1 MYDIIIIG
9 AGPAGISASLYAKR
23 AGMNVLVLYHG
34 TSELEKAHKIDNYYG
49 FVDGISGKELF
60 DNGIKQAQNL
70 GVEVLEKEITNIEM
84 NMSANVDVSAGQQV
98 IYNVKAIDQT
108 FEAKAVIIATG
119 NKKVRPNIPGIVE
132 FEGKGIS
139 YCAICD
145 GFFYRNKN
153 VAVIGNGEFALSEA
167 EDLENVVN
175 SITILTNGAV
185 IGENE
190 GASEEFV
197 GNKNKNENAIEG
209 RVKAGFE
216 KYKIDTRKIKQIVGE
231 QKVKAIEFEDGD
243 ILEIDGIF
251 VAEGIA
257 GGGSF
262 AKKLGI
268 ITKGD
273 NGDNLEV
280 NENME
285 TNIKG
290 IFACGNLTGGLL
302 QVNKAVYEG
311 AKAGLQ
317 AVKFVKGDSLF

>member
-49 FVDGISGKELF
+49 FADGISGKELF

-84 NMSANVDVSAGQQV
+84 NMNEGQQV

-153 VAVIGNGEFALSEA
+153 VAIIGNGEFALSEA

-175 SITILTNGAV
+175 SITILTNGKADV
-185 IGENE
+185 ESG
-190 GASEEFV
+190 SEERFK
-197 GNKNKNENAIEG
+197 GLSD
-209 RVKAGFE
+209 
-216 KYKIDTRKIKQIVGE
+216 KYKVDTRKIKQITGE

-317 AVKFVKGDSLF
+317 AVKFIKGDSLF

>member
-49 FVDGISGKELF
+49 FADGISGKELF

-84 NMSANVDVSAGQQV
+84 NVNEGQQV

-153 VAVIGNGEFALSEA
+153 VAIIGNGEFALSEA

-175 SITILTNGAV
+175 SITILTNGEANV
-185 IGENE
+185 ES
-190 GASEEFV
+190 ALD
-197 GNKNKNENAIEG
+197 
-209 RVKAGFE
+209 
-216 KYKIDTRKIKQIVGE
+216 KYKVDTRKIKQITGE

>member
-1 MYDIIIIG
+1 MMKYIIIG

-49 FVDGISGKELF
+49 FADGISGKELF
-60 DNGIKQAQNL
+60 ENGIKQAQNL

-84 NMSANVDVSAGQQV
+84 NMNADVSEGQQV

-153 VAVIGNGEFALSEA
+153 VAIIGNGEFALSEA

-175 SITILTNGAV
+175 SITILTNGEA
-185 IGENE
+185 IGKND
-190 GASEEFV
+190 GASEETV
-197 GNKNKNENAIEG
+197 ENENGLEG
-209 RVKAGFE
+209 RFKGLSN
-216 KYKIDTRKIKQIVGE
+216 KYKVDTRKIKQIIGE

>member
-49 FVDGISGKELF
+49 FADGISGKELF

-84 NMSANVDVSAGQQV
+84 NMSEEQQV

-153 VAVIGNGEFALSEA
+153 VAIIGNGEFALSEA

-175 SITILTNGAV
+175 SITILTNGEAN
-185 IGENE
+185 IESGD
-190 GASEEFV
+190 EERF
-197 GNKNKNENAIEG
+197 KG
-209 RVKAGFE
+209 RSD
-216 KYKIDTRKIKQIVGE
+216 KYKVDTRKIKQIIGE

-317 AVKFVKGDSLF
+317 AVKFVKGI

>member
-49 FVDGISGKELF
+49 FADGISGKELF

-84 NMSANVDVSAGQQV
+84 NVNADSNMNVSGNMNEGQQP

-153 VAVIGNGEFALSEA
+153 VAIIGNGEFALSEA

-175 SITILTNGAV
+175 SITILTNGEA

-190 GASEEFV
+190 GASEENV
-197 GNKNKNENAIEG
+197 GNENGFEG
-209 RVKAGFE
+209 RFKGLSD
-216 KYKIDTRKIKQIVGE
+216 KYKVDTRKIKQITGE

-317 AVKFVKGDSLF
+317 AVKFIKGI

>member
-60 DNGIKQAQNL
+60 ENGIKQAQNL

-84 NMSANVDVSAGQQV
+84 NMNADVSGNEGQQV

-119 NKKVRPNIPGIVE
+119 NKKVRPNIPGIEE

-175 SITILTNGAV
+175 SITILTNGEANA
-185 IGENE
+185 END
-190 GASEEFV
+190 ASEN
-197 GNKNKNENAIEG
+197 GLEG
-209 RVKAGFE
+209 RVKEKFD
-216 KYKIDTRKIKQIVGE
+216 KYKVDTRKIKQIIGE

-251 VAEGIA
+251 IAEGIA

-273 NGDNLEV
+273 DLVV

-285 TNIKG
+285 TNVKG

>member
-9 AGPAGISASLYAKR
+9 AGPAGISASIYAKR

-49 FVDGISGKELF
+49 FADGISGKELF
-60 DNGIKQAQNL
+60 ENGIKQAQNL

-84 NMSANVDVSAGQQV
+84 NMNANVSENEGQQV
-98 IYNVKAIDQT
+98 IYNVKAIDQI

-145 GFFYRNKN
+145 GFFYRKKN
-153 VAVIGNGEFALSEA
+153 IAVIGHGEFALSEA

-175 SITILTNGAV
+175 SITILTNGEDNV
-185 IGENE
+185 ESVFN
-190 GASEEFV
+190 
-197 GNKNKNENAIEG
+197 
-209 RVKAGFE
+209 
-216 KYKIDTRKIKQIVGE
+216 KYKVDTRKIKQIIGE

-251 VAEGIA
+251 IAEGIA

-273 NGDNLEV
+273 DLVV

-285 TNIKG
+285 TNVKG